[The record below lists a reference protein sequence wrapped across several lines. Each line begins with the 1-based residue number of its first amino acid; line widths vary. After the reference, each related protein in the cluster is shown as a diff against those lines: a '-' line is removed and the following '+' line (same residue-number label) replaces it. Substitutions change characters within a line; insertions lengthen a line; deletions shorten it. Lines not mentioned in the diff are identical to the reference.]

1 MITVVYC
8 TKEPNQKHIDHIIKT
23 SGLHKHIEVIEIV
36 NNSDSASPFYNG
48 GLSLTKAYNQ
58 GLKQAKYNHVVFCHD
73 DIEIET
79 KQWGNKLLKQ
89 FDRNPEYGIIGVA
102 GSKNMPVSGRWWDDQ
117 KKMYGRVK
125 HTKDG
130 KTWLSAYSDD
140 LGQEL
145 EEVVNIDGVFFAVDK
160 TRIKQ
165 EFNETVEGFHF
176 YDVTFSFENYLSGV
190 KVGVST
196 LIKINHHSI
205 GITNDEWE
213 KNRAI
218 FAHEFAP
225 QLPANIQ
232 RKLRKGEKLNVLIG
246 CLNFAKYTGSEL
258 YVLELA
264 KGLLKQNCE
273 VSIWSRLGSPLKEV
287 AHSLGI
293 KTYDIKTPPTF
304 KRGDGKWLVKTPNG
318 DTPSIENT
326 LYKVSNI
333 EYDVIH
339 SNHKPVTENLARL
352 FPNTPIINT
361 IHSEVID
368 VEEPFICENI
378 KKYIAIRPE
387 IKDFLVNKFE
397 IKEDDIEVVYNP
409 IDTDKF
415 KVVDNNEK
423 RTKKRTLF
431 VGTIDYLRAEA
442 IVDLVNVTRENDEEL
457 WLVGAK
463 VGNYL
468 DELLLHN
475 PHVTHFPPTSKPEK
489 YIHQCDETAGI
500 LLGRTT
506 IEGWLCGKKG
516 WIYDIDSGGRIMNK
530 TLHDVPSDI
539 DKFKRENV
547 VSEIKK
553 IYESVL

>member
-8 TKEPNQKHIDHIIKT
+8 TKEPNQKHIDHIIKS

-58 GLKQAKYNHVVFCHD
+58 GLKQAKNDIVVFCHD

-89 FDRNPEYGIIGVA
+89 FERNPDYGIIGVA
-102 GSKNMPVSGRWWDDQ
+102 GSKYMPESGKWWEDQ

-125 HTKDG
+125 HTQDG
-130 KTWLSAYSDD
+130 KSWLSAYSDD

-145 EEVVNIDGVFFAVDK
+145 EEVVVVDGVFFAVDK
-160 TRIKQ
+160 TKIKQ
-165 EFNETVEGFHF
+165 NFNEKVEGFHF

-196 LIKINHHSI
+196 IVRVNHKSI

-213 KNRAI
+213 KNRAA
-218 FAHEFAP
+218 FAHDYAP
-225 QLPANIQ
+225 QLPRTIK
-232 RKLRKGEKLNVLIG
+232 RVLRKGEKLNVLLA
-246 CLNFAKYTGSEL
+246 CLNFNRFTGSEL

-273 VSIWSRLGSPLKEV
+273 VSIWAKLGSPMKEI

-293 KTYDIKTPPTF
+293 KTYDLTTPPTF
-304 KRGDGKWLVKTPNG
+304 KRGDGKWLVRTPDG
-318 DTPSIENT
+318 EVPSIENT

-333 EYDVIH
+333 EYDIIH
-339 SNHKPVTENLARL
+339 SSHKPVTENIVRL
-352 FPNTPIINT
+352 FPNTPIVT
-361 IHSEVID
+361 SIHSEVIGL
-368 VEEPFICENI
+368 EEPFIDDKI

-387 IKDFLVNKFE
+387 IKEHLINKFE
-397 IKEDDIEVVYNP
+397 IKDEDISVIYNP

-415 KVVDNNEK
+415 KIVQNTEK
-423 RTKKRTLF
+423 RNKKRILF
-431 VGTIDYLRAEA
+431 VGTIDYLRAET
-442 IVDLVNVTRENDEEL
+442 IVDLVETTKNNDEEL

-463 VGNYL
+463 VGKYL
-468 DELLLHN
+468 DDLLAHN
-475 PHVTHFPPTSKPEK
+475 PHVTYFPSTNKPEQ
-489 YIHQCDETAGI
+489 YIHKCDETAGI
-500 LLGRTT
+500 MLGRTT

-516 WIYDIDSGGRIMNK
+516 WIYNVDSDGRILSK
-530 TLHDVPSDI
+530 TLHEVPEDLS
-539 DKFKRENV
+539 KFKRDTV
-547 VSEIKK
+547 VKEIKE
-553 IYESVL
+553 IYESIL

>member
-8 TKEPNQKHIDHIIKT
+8 TKTPNQKHIDHIIKS
-23 SGLHKHIEVIEIV
+23 SGLHKHIEVIEII
-36 NNSDSASPFYNG
+36 NNSDSESPFFNG

-58 GLKQAKYNHVVFCHD
+58 GLKQAKNEIVVFCHD

-79 KQWGNKLLKQ
+79 KQWGTKLLKQ
-89 FDRNPEYGIIGVA
+89 FKRNSEYAIIGVA
-102 GSKNMPVSGRWWDDQ
+102 GSKNIPVSGRWWEDQ

-130 KTWLSAYSDD
+130 KSWLSAYSDD

-145 EEVVNIDGVFFAVDK
+145 EEVVNIDGVFFAAHK
-160 TRIKQ
+160 GRIKQ
-165 EFNETVEGFHF
+165 EFNESVEGFHF

-213 KNRAI
+213 KNRAD
-218 FAHEFAP
+218 FAHNFAP
-225 QLPANIQ
+225 QLPADIK
-232 RKLRKGEKLNVLIG
+232 RTLRKGEKLNILIG
-246 CLNFAKYTGSEL
+246 CLSFSKFTGSEL

-273 VSIWSRLGSPLKEV
+273 VSIWSQLDSPLKEI
-287 AHSLGI
+287 AHGLGI
-293 KTYDIKTPPTF
+293 KTYDISTPPTF
-304 KRGDGKWLVKTPNG
+304 KRGDGKWLVSTPDG
-318 DTPSIENT
+318 EIPSVENT

-333 EYDVIH
+333 DYDVIH
-339 SNHKPVTENLARL
+339 SNHKPITENLARL
-352 FPNTPIINT
+352 FPNVPIITT

-368 VEEPFICENI
+368 LEEPFICDNI

-387 IKDFLVNKFE
+387 IKEHLINKFKIDE
-397 IKEDDIEVVYNP
+397 KDIDVIYNP
-409 IDTDKF
+409 IDTDRF
-415 KVVDNNEK
+415 KVVDSKEK

-431 VGTIDYLRAEA
+431 VGTIDYLRAET
-442 IVDLVNVTRENDEEL
+442 IIDLVNITKNQDEEL

-463 VGNYL
+463 LSDYL
-468 DELLLHN
+468 DDLLLHN
-475 PHVTHFPPTSKPEK
+475 PHVKYFPPTNKPEQ

-500 LLGRTT
+500 MLGRTT

-516 WIYDIDSGGRIMNK
+516 WIYDVDSKGHIISK
-530 TLHDVPSDI
+530 TLHEIPEDI
-539 DKFKRENV
+539 SKFNREIV
-547 VSEIKK
+547 VTEIKELYNK
-553 IYESVL
+553 LI

>member
-8 TKEPNQKHIDHIIKT
+8 TKTPNQEHIDHLVKS

-36 NNSDSASPFYNG
+36 NNSDSESPFYNG

-58 GLKQAKYNHVVFCHD
+58 GLKQAKNDIVVFCHD

-89 FDRNPEYGIIGVA
+89 FEKNPEYAIIGVA
-102 GSKNMPVSGRWWDDQ
+102 GSKYMPTSGRWWEDQ

-125 HTKDG
+125 HTQDG
-130 KTWLSAYSDD
+130 KSWLSAYSDD

-145 EEVVNIDGVFFAVDK
+145 EEVVVVDGVFFAVDK
-160 TRIKQ
+160 RRIKQ
-165 EFNETVEGFHF
+165 EFNESVEGFHF

-196 LIKINHHSI
+196 LVKINHKSI
-205 GITNDEWE
+205 GMTNDAWE
-213 KNRAI
+213 ANRAK
-218 FAHEFAP
+218 FAHDYAP
-225 QLPANIQ
+225 QLPANIK
-232 RKLRKGEKLNVLIG
+232 RVLRKGEKLNVLIG
-246 CLNFAKYTGSEL
+246 CLNFSKFTGSEL

-264 KGLLKQNCE
+264 KGLLKENCE
-273 VSIWSRLGSPLKEV
+273 VSIWANLGSPMKEI
-287 AHSLGI
+287 AHGLGI
-293 KTYDIKTPPTF
+293 KTYDLKTPPTF
-304 KRGDGKWLVKTPNG
+304 KRGDGKWLVRTPDG
-318 DTPSIENT
+318 EVPSVENT

-339 SNHKPVTENLARL
+339 ANHKPVTENLARL
-352 FPNTPIINT
+352 FPNIPIITT

-368 VEEPFICENI
+368 IEKPFISDSI

-387 IKDFLVNKFE
+387 IKDFLIKDFE
-397 IKEDDIEVVYNP
+397 IKEEDISVIYNP

-415 KVVDNNEK
+415 KVVNKPEK
-423 RTKKRTLF
+423 RNKKRTLF
-431 VGTIDYLRAEA
+431 VGTIDYLRAET
-442 IVDLVNVTRENDEEL
+442 IVDLVNTTKEKDEEL

-475 PHVTHFPPTSKPEK
+475 PHVTHFPPTAKPET

-516 WIYDIDSGGRIMNK
+516 WIYNVDSSGHVLSK
-530 TLHDVPSDI
+530 TLHEVPEDLSM
-539 DKFKRENV
+539 FKRDSV
-547 VSEIKK
+547 VTEIKELYK
-553 IYESVL
+553 TLL

>member
-8 TKEPNQKHIDHIIKT
+8 TKTPNQKHIDHIIKT
-23 SGLHKHIEVIEIV
+23 SGLHKHIEVIEII
-36 NNSDSASPFYNG
+36 NNSDSESPFYNG

-58 GLKQAKYNHVVFCHD
+58 GLKQAKNEIVVFCHD

-79 KQWGNKLLKQ
+79 KQWGNKLIKQ
-89 FDRNPEYGIIGVA
+89 FKRNPEYGIIGVA
-102 GSKNMPVSGRWWDDQ
+102 GSKNMPVSGRWWEDQ

-130 KTWLSAYSDD
+130 KSWLSAYSDD

-145 EEVVNIDGVFFAVDK
+145 EEVVNIDGVFFAAHKD
-160 TRIKQ
+160 RIKQ
-165 EFNETVEGFHF
+165 EFNESVEGFHF

-190 KVGVST
+190 KIGVST

-213 KNRAI
+213 KNRAD
-218 FAHEFAP
+218 FAHNFAP

-246 CLNFAKYTGSEL
+246 CLNFSRFTGSEL

-264 KGLLKQNCE
+264 KGLVKQNCE
-273 VSIWSRLGSPLKEV
+273 VTIWSHLGSPLKEI
-287 AHSLGI
+287 AHGLGI
-293 KTYDIKTPPTF
+293 KTYDITTPPTF
-304 KRGDGKWLVKTPNG
+304 KRGDGKWLVRTPDG
-318 DTPSIENT
+318 EVPSVVDT

-339 SNHKPVTENLARL
+339 SNHKPITENLSRL
-352 FPNTPIINT
+352 FPNTPIITT
-361 IHSEVID
+361 IHSEVI
-368 VEEPFICENI
+368 EIEKPFIANNV

-387 IKDFLVNKFE
+387 IKDFLVKDFE
-397 IKEDDIEVVYNP
+397 IKEEDISVIYNP

-415 KVVDNNEK
+415 KVVNNPEK
-423 RTKKRTLF
+423 RNKKRTLF
-431 VGTIDYLRAEA
+431 VGTIDYLRAET
-442 IVDLVNVTRENDEEL
+442 IVDLVNETKEKDEEL

-463 VGNYL
+463 VGQYL
-468 DELLLHN
+468 DDLLLHN
-475 PHVTHFPPTSKPEK
+475 PHVTHFPPTPKPET

-516 WIYDIDSGGRIMNK
+516 WIYDVDSTGRIINK
-530 TLHDVPSDI
+530 TLHEVPEDL
-539 DKFKRENV
+539 DKFKNGV
-547 VSEIKK
+547 VTKQIVEEYKK
-553 IYESVL
+553 LL